1 MQLLP
6 DTGALVARRNGM
18 AWGGGDTLYDPAT
31 NIALGTRYLA
41 HMAERFNGSPW
52 LASAAYNAGPNRV
65 DQWLAA
71 RGTLAPDV
79 FIASIPFKETREYVA
94 RVMAFSVIYDWR
106 LNGTVTPLTT
116 RLSTIGQPYAMAA
129 TNAAR
134 KAISCPSS
142 ALPAPA
148 AATSVAVS
156 TGAR

>member
-1 MQLLP
+1 
-6 DTGALVARRNGM
+6 M

-41 HMAERFNGSPW
+41 HMAARFDGSPW

-79 FIASIPFKETREYVA
+79 FIASIPYKETREYVA

-116 RLSTIGQPYAMAA
+116 RLSTIGQPYAMATA
-129 TNAAR
+129 NASR
-134 KAISCPSS
+134 KTISCPSGAAAS
-142 ALPAPA
+142 PA
-148 AATSVAVS
+148 AAASAAP